1 MDFEKNLPALIRAFH
16 DAKIRF
22 ALIGGLAM
30 AIRGLQRAT
39 IDADF
44 ILLLDDQEKAHQILQ
59 ELGYVR
65 KFKSDN
71 VSHYLSH
78 EDASARIDLL
88 HAFRPITLGMLE
100 RSEKLPFNDQLDIP
114 TVQIED
120 IIGLKI
126 QALSNDPTR
135 ALSDWSDIH
144 LLVQHTA
151 RTEQPLDWPR
161 IQDYLSLFGLDS
173 KLADLKQIYG

>member
-1 MDFEKNLPALIRAFH
+1 
-16 DAKIRF
+16 
-22 ALIGGLAM
+22 
-30 AIRGLQRAT
+30 
-39 IDADF
+39 
-44 ILLLDDQEKAHQILQ
+44 
-59 ELGYVR
+59 
-65 KFKSDN
+65 
-71 VSHYLSH
+71 
-78 EDASARIDLL
+78 
-88 HAFRPITLGMLE
+88 MLE